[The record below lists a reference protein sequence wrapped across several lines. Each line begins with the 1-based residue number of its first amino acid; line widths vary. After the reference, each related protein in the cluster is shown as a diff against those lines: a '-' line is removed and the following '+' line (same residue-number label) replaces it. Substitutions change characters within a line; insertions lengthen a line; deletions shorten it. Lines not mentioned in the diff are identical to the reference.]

1 MYRNTFVDCTNIEF
15 GTGKDMERTLAPD
28 NVSFTDNII
37 INKELS
43 QPYIAVDDVSGIQ
56 FKGNKVQL
64 AKNYSAPGFTTEKL
78 CLLYTSR
85 CV

>member
-1 MYRNTFVDCTNIEF
+1 
-15 GTGKDMERTLAPD
+15 MERTLAPD

-78 CLLYTSR
+78 KAPQLPDQADIRKDKGCFL
-85 CV
+85 V